1 MKNIKHFLYTIVL
14 LSTVG
19 CSDFEELNLNPNE
32 PTTVSSGVLFT
43 SAIRTSIQTTSNEAF
58 LLSNNAAQLTA
69 KTLRAEV
76 DFYGWN
82 AFPTVWEGLYES
94 LTDINNAIEIAQ
106 ADGNTKM
113 EGALMVMQAW
123 IFSELTNAYGDI
135 PYSEAIDGLT
145 ANFTPAYDTQ
155 ESIYTDLL
163 SKLSQAT
170 TKLSAAGSIEGDI
183 LYQGDAVL
191 WAKFANS
198 LQLRLLMYASAK
210 TNVATQFAQI
220 VSQGQI
226 FSSNEEQAALD
237 FLSSFPNQFPT
248 LPLKQGD
255 FDAVAISVSA
265 VNALQANNDPRL
277 SRYARP
283 DNLDFDNPTFTG
295 VSNGVGG
302 QTGSRL
308 GLAYFDYPGQITAA
322 EKGLSYAEGIL
333 MTYAEVEFL
342 LAEAAAKGWI
352 TSSVETHYKQGI
364 EASHQYYEVD
374 YTPNG
379 WTNFED
385 FYQNSGVAYS
395 ATLDIWKQKWLSMYF
410 TALDPYFEVRRW
422 YSEVSGFD
430 GLPFLNRP
438 IGSNSN
444 NYELP
449 MRFLYPGQEQSLNA
463 ENYNEANSRYSAP
476 KLINGKMWI
485 VSD

>member
-14 LSTVG
+14 LATVG

-32 PTTVSSGVLFT
+32 PTMVSSGVLFT

-106 ADGNTKM
+106 AEENAKM

-123 IFSELTNAYGDI
+123 IFSQLTNAYGDI
-135 PYSEAIDGLT
+135 PYSEAIDGLN
-145 ANFTPAYDTQ
+145 ANFTPVYDTQ

-163 SKLSQAT
+163 ARLTQAT
-170 TKLSAAGSIEGDI
+170 TKLSAAGTIQGDI
-183 LYQGDAVL
+183 LYQGDATL
-191 WAKFANS
+191 WTKFANS

-210 TNVATQFAQI
+210 TNVAAQFAQI

-255 FDAVAISVSA
+255 FDAVAISVST

-295 VSNGVGG
+295 VSNGVVGC
-302 QTGSRL
+302 
-308 GLAYFDYPGQITAA
+308 
-322 EKGLSYAEGIL
+322 
-333 MTYAEVEFL
+333 
-342 LAEAAAKGWI
+342 
-352 TSSVETHYKQGI
+352 
-364 EASHQYYEVD
+364 
-374 YTPNG
+374 
-379 WTNFED
+379 
-385 FYQNSGVAYS
+385 
-395 ATLDIWKQKWLSMYF
+395 
-410 TALDPYFEVRRW
+410 
-422 YSEVSGFD
+422 
-430 GLPFLNRP
+430 
-438 IGSNSN
+438 
-444 NYELP
+444 
-449 MRFLYPGQEQSLNA
+449 
-463 ENYNEANSRYSAP
+463 
-476 KLINGKMWI
+476 
-485 VSD
+485 

>member
-1 MKNIKHFLYTIVL
+1 MKNIKHFLLTIVL
-14 LSTVG
+14 LATVG

-58 LLSNNAAQLTA
+58 LLSNNIAQLTA

-94 LTDINNAIEIAQ
+94 LTDINNAIELAQ
-106 ADGNTKM
+106 ADENSKM

-135 PYSEAIDGLT
+135 PYSEAIDGLN

-163 SKLSQAT
+163 SRLAQAA
-170 TKLSAAGSIEGDI
+170 TKLNGAGTIEGDI
-183 LYQGDAVL
+183 LYQGDATG
-191 WAKFANS
+191 WIKFANS
-198 LQLRLLMYASAK
+198 LRLRLLMYASNK
-210 TNVATQFAQI
+210 GDVSTQFAQI

-226 FSSNEEQAALD
+226 ITNNEEQAALD
-237 FLSSFPNQFPT
+237 FLTSFPNQFPT

-255 FDAVAISVSA
+255 FDAVAISISA
-265 VNALQANNDPRL
+265 VDALQENNDPRL

-308 GLAYFDYPGQITAA
+308 GLAYFDYPGQITAGA
-322 EKGLSYAEGIL
+322 KGLSYAEGIL

-352 TSSVETHYKQGI
+352 SNSIETHYKKGI
-364 EASHQYYEVD
+364 QASHLYYEVD
-374 YTPNG
+374 YAPNG
-379 WTNFED
+379 WSDFED

-395 ATLDIWKQKWLSMYF
+395 ATIDIWKQKWLSMYF

-422 YSEVSGFD
+422 YKEANGWD
-430 GLPFLNRP
+430 GLPFLNEP
-438 IGSNSN
+438 IGSNAN

-463 ENYNEANSRYSAP
+463 ENYNAANSRYSAP